1 MTWIAD
7 GKTMK
12 PKILVIDDERN
23 TREGLREALIDDY
36 DVLLAEDALKG
47 LALLDANPDVCIA
60 LTDLRMPGMNGMDFI
75 RTVTARK
82 NAPLI
87 IMLTAYG
94 SVQTAVEALKVGAYD
109 YLSKPVDLDN
119 LEMML
124 ERGMKVLRDRAEKN
138 VVTPEGGAAVNI
150 IGSSAAMTSVLESI
164 RQVAATKATVLV
176 TGESGTG
183 KELVA
188 QAIHKLSP
196 RANKAFRPVHCAAL
210 SENLL
215 ESELFG
221 HEKGAF
227 TGANERVAG
236 RFEMADGGTL
246 FLDEIGEISLSVQVK
261 LLRVLETHQFERV
274 GGSET
279 LTVDVR
285 VVAATNRDLRA
296 MVEQGT
302 FREDLFYR
310 LNVVNIRIPPLRERR
325 EDIPEIL
332 DFYLKKSAAD
342 NGKDVVDISPEALGV
357 LMAYDWPGNVRELRN
372 CVERMVVFARG
383 VTLTMTDVPADI
395 RSAVGEQFEAKNMP
409 SHPQEEAKKEQQP
422 LEDAGLN
429 VKENERNLI
438 IKALEECGGNRSQA
452 ALKLNI
458 SRRTLYRKLHEYG
471 LAKDDGAD
479 SQGEH

>member
-1 MTWIAD
+1 
-7 GKTMK
+7 MK
-12 PKILVIDDERN
+12 PKILVIDDEKN
-23 TREGLREALIDDY
+23 TRDGLREALADDY
-36 DVLLAEDALKG
+36 DVLLAEDGVKG

-60 LTDLRMPGMNGMDFI
+60 LTDLRMPGMDGMDFI

-138 VVTPEGGAAVNI
+138 GAAHEGGAVNI
-150 IGSSAAMTSVLESI
+150 IGSSAAMTAVLDSI

-196 RANKAFRPVHCAAL
+196 RANKPFRPVHCAAL

-261 LLRVLETHQFERV
+261 LLRVLETRQFERV

-342 NGKDVVDISPEALGV
+342 NGKDVADISPEALGV

-383 VTLTMTDVPADI
+383 ATLTMTDVPADI
-395 RSAVGEQFEAKNMP
+395 RSAVGEQFEAKAMSP
-409 SHPQEEAKKEQQP
+409 KTTGAAPAESPAVI
-422 LEDAGLN
+422 GLN
-429 VKENERNLI
+429 VKENEKSLI

-471 LAKDDGAD
+471 LAKDDGGDA
-479 SQGEH
+479 QG

>member
-1 MTWIAD
+1 
-7 GKTMK
+7 MK
-12 PKILVIDDERN
+12 PKVLVIDDEKN
-23 TREGLREALIDDY
+23 TRDGLREALADDY
-36 DVLLAEDALKG
+36 DVLLAEDGIKG

-60 LTDLRMPGMNGMDFI
+60 LTDLRMPGMDGMDFI

-138 VVTPEGGAAVNI
+138 GTAHEGGAVNI
-150 IGSSAAMTSVLESI
+150 IGSSAAMTAVLDSI

-196 RANKAFRPVHCAAL
+196 RANKPFRPVHCAAL

-246 FLDEIGEISLSVQVK
+246 FLDEIGEISLAVQVK

-332 DFYLKKSAAD
+332 DYYLKKSASD
-342 NGKDVVDISPEALGV
+342 NGKDVADISPEALGV

-383 VTLTMTDVPADI
+383 TTLTMTDVPADI
-395 RSAVGEQFEAKNMP
+395 RSAVGEQFEAKTMP
-409 SHPQEEAKKEQQP
+409 PKAAEAAPTEP
-422 LEDAGLN
+422 LVNVGFN
-429 VKENERNLI
+429 VKENEKSLI
-438 IKALEECGGNRSQA
+438 LKALEECGGNRSQA

-471 LAKDDGAD
+471 LAKDDGGD
-479 SQGEH
+479 VQG

>member
-1 MTWIAD
+1 
-7 GKTMK
+7 MK
-12 PKILVIDDERN
+12 PKILVIDDEKN
-23 TREGLREALIDDY
+23 TRDGLREALADDY
-36 DVLLAEDALKG
+36 DVLLAEDGIKG

-60 LTDLRMPGMNGMDFI
+60 LTDLRMPGMDGMDFI
-75 RTVTARK
+75 RNVTSRK

-138 VVTPEGGAAVNI
+138 GAANEGGAVNI
-150 IGSSAAMTSVLESI
+150 IGSSSAMTAVLDSI

-196 RANKAFRPVHCAAL
+196 RANKPFRPVHCAAL

-246 FLDEIGEISLSVQVK
+246 FLDEIGEISLAVQVK

-332 DFYLKKSAAD
+332 DYYLKKSAAD
-342 NGKDVVDISPEALGV
+342 NGKDVSDISPEALGV

-383 VTLTMTDVPADI
+383 TTLTMTDVPADI
-395 RSAVGEQFEAKNMP
+395 RSAVGEQFEAKAIP
-409 SHPQEEAKKEQQP
+409 P
-422 LEDAGLN
+422 L
-429 VKENERNLI
+429 
-438 IKALEECGGNRSQA
+438 
-452 ALKLNI
+452 
-458 SRRTLYRKLHEYG
+458 
-471 LAKDDGAD
+471 LASMIAV
-479 SQGEH
+479 

>member
-1 MTWIAD
+1 MT
-7 GKTMK
+7 KK

-23 TREGLREALIDDY
+23 TREGLREALEDDY
-36 DVLLAEDALKG
+36 DVLLAEDGLKG

-60 LTDLRMPGMNGMDFI
+60 LTDLRMPGMDGMDFV
-75 RTVTARK
+75 RTVSARK
-82 NAPLI
+82 NAPLV

-119 LEMML
+119 LEMMID
-124 ERGMKVLRDRAEKN
+124 RGMKVLRDRTEKN
-138 VVTPEGGAAVNI
+138 GAVGEGGAVNI
-150 IGSSAAMTSVLESI
+150 IGSSAAMTAVLDSI
-164 RQVAATKATVLV
+164 RQVATTKATVLV

-196 RANKAFRPVHCAAL
+196 RANKAFKPVHCAAL

-246 FLDEIGEISLSVQVK
+246 FLDEIGEISLAVQVK

-285 VVAATNRDLRA
+285 VVAATNRDLKA

-310 LNVVNIRIPPLRERR
+310 LNVVNIRIPALRERR

-332 DFYLKKSAAD
+332 DYYLKKSAAD
-342 NGKDVVDISPEALGV
+342 NGKDVSDISPEALGI

-383 VTLTMTDVPADI
+383 ATLTVTDVPVDI
-395 RSAVGEQFEAKNMP
+395 RSAVGEQFEVKPASTEKP
-409 SHPQEEAKKEQQP
+409 SAERTE
-422 LEDAGLN
+422 LLRDVIGLN
-429 VKENERNLI
+429 VKENEKSLI
-438 IKALEECGGNRSQA
+438 MKALEECGGNRSKA
-452 ALKLNI
+452 AQKLNI

-471 LAKDDGAD
+471 LAGEEGEG
-479 SQGEH
+479 QG

>member
-1 MTWIAD
+1 
-7 GKTMK
+7 MK
-12 PKILVIDDERN
+12 PKILVIDDEKN
-23 TREGLREALIDDY
+23 TRDGLREALADDY
-36 DVLLAEDALKG
+36 DVLLAEDGIKG

-60 LTDLRMPGMNGMDFI
+60 LTDLRMPGMDGMDFI
-75 RTVTARK
+75 RNVTSRK

-124 ERGMKVLRDRAEKN
+124 ERGMKVLKDRAEKN
-138 VVTPEGGAAVNI
+138 GAANEGGAVNI
-150 IGSSAAMTSVLESI
+150 IGSSSAMTAVLDSI

-196 RANKAFRPVHCAAL
+196 RANKPFRPVHCAAL

-246 FLDEIGEISLSVQVK
+246 FLDEIGEISLAVQVK

-342 NGKDVVDISPEALGV
+342 NGKDVSDISPEALGV

-383 VTLTMTDVPADI
+383 TTLTMTDVPADI
-395 RSAVGEQFEAKNMP
+395 RSAVGEQFEAKAMSPKAAETAASESLPNV
-409 SHPQEEAKKEQQP
+409 
-422 LEDAGLN
+422 GLN
-429 VKENERNLI
+429 VKENEKSLI
-438 IKALEECGGNRSQA
+438 LKALEECGGNRSQA

-471 LAKDDGAD
+471 LAKDDGGDA
-479 SQGEH
+479 QG

>member
-1 MTWIAD
+1 
-7 GKTMK
+7 MK
-12 PKILVIDDERN
+12 PKVLVIDDEKN
-23 TREGLREALIDDY
+23 TRDGLREALADDY
-36 DVLLAEDALKG
+36 DVLLAEDGIKG

-60 LTDLRMPGMNGMDFI
+60 LTDLRMPGMDGMDFI

-138 VVTPEGGAAVNI
+138 GTAHEGGAVNI
-150 IGSSAAMTSVLESI
+150 IGSSSAMTAVLDSI

-196 RANKAFRPVHCAAL
+196 RANKPFRPVHCAAL

-246 FLDEIGEISLSVQVK
+246 FLDEIGEISLAVQVK

-332 DFYLKKSAAD
+332 DYYLKKSASD
-342 NGKDVVDISPEALGV
+342 NGKDVADISPEALGV

-383 VTLTMTDVPADI
+383 TTLTMTDVPADI
-395 RSAVGEQFEAKNMP
+395 RSAVGEQFEAKTMP
-409 SHPQEEAKKEQQP
+409 PKAAEVAPAEP
-422 LEDAGLN
+422 LVNVGFN
-429 VKENERNLI
+429 VKENEKSLI
-438 IKALEECGGNRSQA
+438 LKALEECGGNRSQA

-471 LAKDDGAD
+471 LAKDDGGDA
-479 SQGEH
+479 QG

>member
-1 MTWIAD
+1 
-7 GKTMK
+7 MK
-12 PKILVIDDERN
+12 PKILVIDDEKN
-23 TREGLREALIDDY
+23 TRDGLREALADDY
-36 DVLLAEDALKG
+36 DVLLAEDGIKG

-60 LTDLRMPGMNGMDFI
+60 LTDLRMPGMDGMDFI
-75 RTVTARK
+75 RNVTSRK

-124 ERGMKVLRDRAEKN
+124 DRGMKVLKDRAEKN
-138 VVTPEGGAAVNI
+138 GVANEGGAVNI
-150 IGSSAAMTSVLESI
+150 IGSSSAMTAVLDSI

-196 RANKAFRPVHCAAL
+196 RANKPFRPVHCAAL

-246 FLDEIGEISLSVQVK
+246 FLDEIGEISLAVQVK

-342 NGKDVVDISPEALGV
+342 NGKDVADISPEALGV

-383 VTLTMTDVPADI
+383 ATLTMTDVPADI
-395 RSAVGEQFEAKNMP
+395 RSAVGEQFEAKAMP
-409 SHPQEEAKKEQQP
+409 PKTDETAPAEPPA
-422 LEDAGLN
+422 AIGLN
-429 VKENERNLI
+429 VKENEKSLI

-471 LAKDDGAD
+471 LAKDDGGDA
-479 SQGEH
+479 QG

>member
-1 MTWIAD
+1 
-7 GKTMK
+7 MK
-12 PKILVIDDERN
+12 PKVLVIDDEKN
-23 TREGLREALIDDY
+23 TRDGLREALADDY
-36 DVLLAEDALKG
+36 DVLLAEDGVKG

-60 LTDLRMPGMNGMDFI
+60 LTDLRMPGMDGMDFI

-138 VVTPEGGAAVNI
+138 GAAHEGGAVNI
-150 IGSSAAMTSVLESI
+150 IGSSAAMTAVLDSI

-196 RANKAFRPVHCAAL
+196 RANKPFRPVHCAAL

-261 LLRVLETHQFERV
+261 LLRVLETRQFERV

-342 NGKDVVDISPEALGV
+342 NGKDVADISPEALGV

-383 VTLTMTDVPADI
+383 ATLTMTDVPADI
-395 RSAVGEQFEAKNMP
+395 RSAVGEQFEAKAMP
-409 SHPQEEAKKEQQP
+409 PKTTGAAPAEPQMSI
-422 LEDAGLN
+422 GLN
-429 VKENERNLI
+429 VKENEKSLI

-471 LAKDDGAD
+471 LAKDDGGDA
-479 SQGEH
+479 QG

>member
-1 MTWIAD
+1 
-7 GKTMK
+7 MK
-12 PKILVIDDERN
+12 PKILVIDDEKN
-23 TREGLREALIDDY
+23 TRDGLREALADDY
-36 DVLLAEDALKG
+36 DVLLAEDGIKG

-60 LTDLRMPGMNGMDFI
+60 LTDLRMPGMDGMDFI
-75 RTVTARK
+75 RNVTSRK

-124 ERGMKVLRDRAEKN
+124 DRGMKVLKDRAEKN
-138 VVTPEGGAAVNI
+138 GVANEGGAVNL
-150 IGSSAAMTSVLESI
+150 IGSSSAMTAVLDSI

-196 RANKAFRPVHCAAL
+196 RANKPFRPVHCAAL

-246 FLDEIGEISLSVQVK
+246 FLDEIGEISLAVQVK

-332 DFYLKKSAAD
+332 DYYLKKSASD
-342 NGKDVVDISPEALGV
+342 NGKDVADISPEALGV

-383 VTLTMTDVPADI
+383 TTLTMTDVPADI
-395 RSAVGEQFEAKNMP
+395 RSAVGEQFEAKTMP
-409 SHPQEEAKKEQQP
+409 PKAAEAAPTEP
-422 LEDAGLN
+422 LVNVGFN
-429 VKENERNLI
+429 VKENEKSLI
-438 IKALEECGGNRSQA
+438 LKALEECGGNRSQA

-471 LAKDDGAD
+471 LAKDDGGD
-479 SQGEH
+479 VQG

>member
-1 MTWIAD
+1 
-7 GKTMK
+7 MK
-12 PKILVIDDERN
+12 PKVLVIDDEKN
-23 TREGLREALIDDY
+23 TRDGLREALADDY
-36 DVLLAEDALKG
+36 DVLLAEDGVKG

-60 LTDLRMPGMNGMDFI
+60 LTDLRMPGMDGMDFI

-138 VVTPEGGAAVNI
+138 GAAHEGGAVNI
-150 IGSSAAMTSVLESI
+150 IGSSAAMTAVLDSI

-196 RANKAFRPVHCAAL
+196 RANKPFRPVHCAAL

-261 LLRVLETHQFERV
+261 LLRVLETRQFERV

-342 NGKDVVDISPEALGV
+342 NGKDMADISPEALGV

-383 VTLTMTDVPADI
+383 ATLTMTDVPADI
-395 RSAVGEQFEAKNMP
+395 RSAVGEQFEAKAMP
-409 SHPQEEAKKEQQP
+409 QKTTGAAPAEPPA
-422 LEDAGLN
+422 AIGLN
-429 VKENERNLI
+429 VKENEKSLI

-471 LAKDDGAD
+471 LAKDDGGDA
-479 SQGEH
+479 QG

>member
-1 MTWIAD
+1 
-7 GKTMK
+7 MK
-12 PKILVIDDERN
+12 PKILVIDDEKN
-23 TREGLREALIDDY
+23 TRDGLREALADDY
-36 DVLLAEDALKG
+36 DVLLAEDGVKG

-60 LTDLRMPGMNGMDFI
+60 LTDLRMPGMDGMDFI

-138 VVTPEGGAAVNI
+138 GAAHEGGAVNI
-150 IGSSAAMTSVLESI
+150 IGSSAAMTAVLDSI

-196 RANKAFRPVHCAAL
+196 RANKPFRPVHCAAL

-261 LLRVLETHQFERV
+261 LLRVLETRQFERV

-342 NGKDVVDISPEALGV
+342 NGKDVADISPEALGV

-383 VTLTMTDVPADI
+383 ATLTMTDVPADI
-395 RSAVGEQFEAKNMP
+395 RSAVGEQFEAKAMP
-409 SHPQEEAKKEQQP
+409 PKTTGVAPAEPPAVI
-422 LEDAGLN
+422 GLN
-429 VKENERNLI
+429 VKENEKSLI

-471 LAKDDGAD
+471 LAKDDGGDA
-479 SQGEH
+479 QG

>member
-1 MTWIAD
+1 
-7 GKTMK
+7 MK
-12 PKILVIDDERN
+12 PKILVIDDEKN
-23 TREGLREALIDDY
+23 TRDGLREALADDY
-36 DVLLAEDALKG
+36 DVLLAEDGIKG

-60 LTDLRMPGMNGMDFI
+60 LTDLRMPGMDGMDFI
-75 RTVTARK
+75 RNVTSRK

-124 ERGMKVLRDRAEKN
+124 DRGMKVLKDRAEKN
-138 VVTPEGGAAVNI
+138 GVANEGGAVNI
-150 IGSSAAMTSVLESI
+150 IGSSSAMTAVLDSI

-196 RANKAFRPVHCAAL
+196 RANKPFRPVHCAAL

-246 FLDEIGEISLSVQVK
+246 FLDEIGEISLAVQVK

-332 DFYLKKSAAD
+332 DYYLKKSASD
-342 NGKDVVDISPEALGV
+342 NGKDVADISPEALGV

-383 VTLTMTDVPADI
+383 TTLTMTDVPADI
-395 RSAVGEQFEAKNMP
+395 RSAVGEQFEAKTMP
-409 SHPQEEAKKEQQP
+409 PKAAEAAPTEP
-422 LEDAGLN
+422 LVNVGFN
-429 VKENERNLI
+429 VKENEKSLI
-438 IKALEECGGNRSQA
+438 LKALEECGGNRSQA

-471 LAKDDGAD
+471 LAKDDGGDA
-479 SQGEH
+479 QG

>member
-1 MTWIAD
+1 
-7 GKTMK
+7 MK
-12 PKILVIDDERN
+12 PKILVIDDEKN
-23 TREGLREALIDDY
+23 TRDGLREALADDY
-36 DVLLAEDALKG
+36 DVLLAEDGVKG

-60 LTDLRMPGMNGMDFI
+60 LTDLRMPGMDGMDFI

-138 VVTPEGGAAVNI
+138 GAAHEGGVVNI
-150 IGSSAAMTSVLESI
+150 IGSSAAMTAVLDSI

-196 RANKAFRPVHCAAL
+196 RANKPFRPVHCAAL

-261 LLRVLETHQFERV
+261 LLRVLETRQFERV

-285 VVAATNRDLRA
+285 VVAATNRDLRT

-342 NGKDVVDISPEALGV
+342 NGKDVADISPEALGV

-383 VTLTMTDVPADI
+383 ATLTMTDVPADI
-395 RSAVGEQFEAKNMP
+395 RSAVGEQFEAKAMP
-409 SHPQEEAKKEQQP
+409 PKTTGAAPAEPPTAI
-422 LEDAGLN
+422 GLN
-429 VKENERNLI
+429 VKENEKSLI

-471 LAKDDGAD
+471 LAKDDGGDA
-479 SQGEH
+479 QG

>member
-1 MTWIAD
+1 
-7 GKTMK
+7 MK
-12 PKILVIDDERN
+12 PKVLVIDDEKN
-23 TREGLREALIDDY
+23 TRDGLREALADDY
-36 DVLLAEDALKG
+36 DVLLAEDGVKG

-60 LTDLRMPGMNGMDFI
+60 LTDLRMPGMDGMDFI

-138 VVTPEGGAAVNI
+138 GAAHEGGAVNI
-150 IGSSAAMTSVLESI
+150 IGSSAAMTAVLDSI

-196 RANKAFRPVHCAAL
+196 RANKPFRPVHCAAL

-261 LLRVLETHQFERV
+261 LLRVLETRQFERV

-342 NGKDVVDISPEALGV
+342 NGKDVADISPEALGV

-383 VTLTMTDVPADI
+383 ATLTMTDVPADI
-395 RSAVGEQFEAKNMP
+395 RSAVGEQFETKAMP
-409 SHPQEEAKKEQQP
+409 PKTTGAAPAEPQMSI
-422 LEDAGLN
+422 GLN
-429 VKENERNLI
+429 VKENEKSLI

-471 LAKDDGAD
+471 LAKDDGGDA
-479 SQGEH
+479 QG

>member
-1 MTWIAD
+1 
-7 GKTMK
+7 MK
-12 PKILVIDDERN
+12 PKILVIDDEKN
-23 TREGLREALIDDY
+23 TRDGLREALADDY
-36 DVLLAEDALKG
+36 DVLLAEDGIKG

-60 LTDLRMPGMNGMDFI
+60 LTDLRMPGMDGMDFI
-75 RTVTARK
+75 RNVTSRK

-124 ERGMKVLRDRAEKN
+124 DRGMKVLKDRAEKN
-138 VVTPEGGAAVNI
+138 GVANEGGAVNI
-150 IGSSAAMTSVLESI
+150 IGSSSAMTAVLDSI

-188 QAIHKLSP
+188 QAIHKLSS
-196 RANKAFRPVHCAAL
+196 RANKPFRPVHCAAL
-210 SENLL
+210 SEKLL

-246 FLDEIGEISLSVQVK
+246 FLDEIGEISLAVQVK

-325 EDIPEIL
+325 ADIPEIL
-332 DFYLKKSAAD
+332 DYYLKKSASD
-342 NGKDVVDISPEALGV
+342 NGKDVADISPEALGV

-383 VTLTMTDVPADI
+383 TTLTMTDVPADI
-395 RSAVGEQFEAKNMP
+395 RSAVGEQFEAKTMP
-409 SHPQEEAKKEQQP
+409 PKAAEAAPTEP
-422 LEDAGLN
+422 LVNVGFN
-429 VKENERNLI
+429 VKENEKSLI
-438 IKALEECGGNRSQA
+438 LKALEECGGNRSQA

-471 LAKDDGAD
+471 LAKDDGGDA
-479 SQGEH
+479 QG

>member
-1 MTWIAD
+1 
-7 GKTMK
+7 MK
-12 PKILVIDDERN
+12 PKILVIDDEKN
-23 TREGLREALIDDY
+23 TRDGLREALADDY
-36 DVLLAEDALKG
+36 DVLLAEDGVKG

-60 LTDLRMPGMNGMDFI
+60 LTDLRMPGMDGMDFI

-138 VVTPEGGAAVNI
+138 GAAHEGGAVNI
-150 IGSSAAMTSVLESI
+150 IGSSAAMTAVLDSI

-196 RANKAFRPVHCAAL
+196 RASKPFRPVHCAAL

-261 LLRVLETHQFERV
+261 LLRVLETRQFERV

-342 NGKDVVDISPEALGV
+342 NGKDVADINQEALGV

-471 LAKDDGAD
+471 LAKDDGGDA
-479 SQGEH
+479 QG

>member
-1 MTWIAD
+1 
-7 GKTMK
+7 MK
-12 PKILVIDDERN
+12 PKVLVIDDEKN
-23 TREGLREALIDDY
+23 TRDGLREALADDY
-36 DVLLAEDALKG
+36 DVLLAEDGIKG

-60 LTDLRMPGMNGMDFI
+60 LTDLRMPGMDGMDFI

-138 VVTPEGGAAVNI
+138 GTAHEGGAVNI
-150 IGSSAAMTSVLESI
+150 IGSSAAMTAVLDSI

-196 RANKAFRPVHCAAL
+196 RANKQFRPVHCAAL

-246 FLDEIGEISLSVQVK
+246 FLDEIGEISLAVQVK

-332 DFYLKKSAAD
+332 DYYLKKSASD
-342 NGKDVVDISPEALGV
+342 NGKDVADISPEALGV

-383 VTLTMTDVPADI
+383 TTLTMTDVPADI
-395 RSAVGEQFEAKNMP
+395 RSAVGEQFEAKTMP
-409 SHPQEEAKKEQQP
+409 PKAAEAAPTEP
-422 LEDAGLN
+422 LVNVGFN
-429 VKENERNLI
+429 VKENEKSLI
-438 IKALEECGGNRSQA
+438 LKALEECGGNRSQA

-471 LAKDDGAD
+471 LAKDDGGDA
-479 SQGEH
+479 QG

>member
-1 MTWIAD
+1 
-7 GKTMK
+7 MK
-12 PKILVIDDERN
+12 PKILVIDDEKN
-23 TREGLREALIDDY
+23 TRDGLREALADDY
-36 DVLLAEDALKG
+36 DVLLAEDGIKG

-60 LTDLRMPGMNGMDFI
+60 LTDLRMPGMDGMDFI
-75 RTVTARK
+75 RNVTSRK

-124 ERGMKVLRDRAEKN
+124 DRGMKVLKDRAEKN
-138 VVTPEGGAAVNI
+138 GVANEGGAVNI
-150 IGSSAAMTSVLESI
+150 IGSSSAMTAVLDSI

-196 RANKAFRPVHCAAL
+196 RANKPFRPVHCAAL

-246 FLDEIGEISLSVQVK
+246 FLDEIGEISLAVQVK

-332 DFYLKKSAAD
+332 DYYLKKSASD
-342 NGKDVVDISPEALGV
+342 NGKDVADISPEALGV

-383 VTLTMTDVPADI
+383 TTLTMTDVPADI
-395 RSAVGEQFEAKNMP
+395 RSAVGEQFEAKTMP
-409 SHPQEEAKKEQQP
+409 PKAAEAAPTEP
-422 LEDAGLN
+422 LVNVGFN
-429 VKENERNLI
+429 VKENEKSLI
-438 IKALEECGGNRSQA
+438 LKALEECGGNRSQA

-471 LAKDDGAD
+471 LAKDDGGD
-479 SQGEH
+479 VQG

>member
-1 MTWIAD
+1 
-7 GKTMK
+7 MK
-12 PKILVIDDERN
+12 PKVLVIDDEKN
-23 TREGLREALIDDY
+23 TRDGLREALADDY
-36 DVLLAEDALKG
+36 DVLLAEDGNKG

-60 LTDLRMPGMNGMDFI
+60 LTDLRMPGMDGMDFI

-138 VVTPEGGAAVNI
+138 GTAHEGGAVNI
-150 IGSSAAMTSVLESI
+150 IGSSAAMTAVLDSI

-196 RANKAFRPVHCAAL
+196 RANKPFRPVHCAAL

-246 FLDEIGEISLSVQVK
+246 FLDEIGEISLAVQVK

-332 DFYLKKSAAD
+332 DYYLKKSASD
-342 NGKDVVDISPEALGV
+342 NGKDVADISPEALGV

-383 VTLTMTDVPADI
+383 TTLTMTDVPADI
-395 RSAVGEQFEAKNMP
+395 RSAVGEQFEAKTMP
-409 SHPQEEAKKEQQP
+409 PKAAEAAPTEP
-422 LEDAGLN
+422 LVNVGFN
-429 VKENERNLI
+429 VKENEKSLI
-438 IKALEECGGNRSQA
+438 LKALEECGGNRSQA

-471 LAKDDGAD
+471 LAKDDGGDA
-479 SQGEH
+479 QG

>member
-1 MTWIAD
+1 
-7 GKTMK
+7 MK
-12 PKILVIDDERN
+12 PKVLVIDDEKN
-23 TREGLREALIDDY
+23 TRDGLREALADDY
-36 DVLLAEDALKG
+36 DVLLAEDGIKG

-60 LTDLRMPGMNGMDFI
+60 LTDLRMPGMDGMDFI
-75 RTVTARK
+75 RNVTSRK

-124 ERGMKVLRDRAEKN
+124 DRGMKVLKDRAEKN
-138 VVTPEGGAAVNI
+138 GVANEGGAVNI
-150 IGSSAAMTSVLESI
+150 IGSSSAMTAVLDSI

-196 RANKAFRPVHCAAL
+196 RANKPFRPVHCAAL

-246 FLDEIGEISLSVQVK
+246 FLDEIGEISLAVQVK

-342 NGKDVVDISPEALGV
+342 NGKDVSDISPEALGV

-383 VTLTMTDVPADI
+383 TTLTMTDVPADI
-395 RSAVGEQFEAKNMP
+395 RSAVGEQFEAKTMPPKAAEAAPTEPLVNIGFNM
-409 SHPQEEAKKEQQP
+409 
-422 LEDAGLN
+422 
-429 VKENERNLI
+429 KENEKSLI
-438 IKALEECGGNRSQA
+438 LKALEECGGNRSQA

-471 LAKDDGAD
+471 LAKDDGGDA
-479 SQGEH
+479 QG

>member
-1 MTWIAD
+1 
-7 GKTMK
+7 MK
-12 PKILVIDDERN
+12 PKVLVIDDEKN
-23 TREGLREALIDDY
+23 TRDGLREALADDY
-36 DVLLAEDALKG
+36 DVLLAEDGVKG

-60 LTDLRMPGMNGMDFI
+60 LTDLRMPGMDGMDFI
-75 RTVTARK
+75 CTVTARK

-138 VVTPEGGAAVNI
+138 GAAHEGGAVNI
-150 IGSSAAMTSVLESI
+150 IGSSAAMTAVLDSI

-196 RANKAFRPVHCAAL
+196 RANKPFRPVHCAAL

-261 LLRVLETHQFERV
+261 LLRVLETRQFERV

-342 NGKDVVDISPEALGV
+342 NGKDVADISPEALGV

-383 VTLTMTDVPADI
+383 ATLTMTDVPADI
-395 RSAVGEQFEAKNMP
+395 RSAVGEQFEAKAMP
-409 SHPQEEAKKEQQP
+409 PKTTGAAPAEPQMSI
-422 LEDAGLN
+422 GLN
-429 VKENERNLI
+429 VKENEKSLI

-471 LAKDDGAD
+471 LAKDDGGDA
-479 SQGEH
+479 QG

>member
-1 MTWIAD
+1 
-7 GKTMK
+7 MK
-12 PKILVIDDERN
+12 PKILVIDDEKN
-23 TREGLREALIDDY
+23 TRDGLREALADDY
-36 DVLLAEDALKG
+36 DVLLAEDGVKG

-60 LTDLRMPGMNGMDFI
+60 LTDLRMPGMDGMDFI

-138 VVTPEGGAAVNI
+138 GAAHEGGAVNI
-150 IGSSAAMTSVLESI
+150 IGSSAAMTAVLDSI

-176 TGESGTG
+176 TCESGTG

-196 RANKAFRPVHCAAL
+196 RANKPFRPVHCAAL

-261 LLRVLETHQFERV
+261 LLRVLETRQFERV

-342 NGKDVVDISPEALGV
+342 NGKDVADISPEALGV

-383 VTLTMTDVPADI
+383 ATLTMTDVPADI
-395 RSAVGEQFEAKNMP
+395 RSAVGEQFEAKAMP
-409 SHPQEEAKKEQQP
+409 PKTTGAAPAEPPAVI
-422 LEDAGLN
+422 GLN
-429 VKENERNLI
+429 VKENEKSLI

-471 LAKDDGAD
+471 LAKDDGGDA
-479 SQGEH
+479 QG

>member
-1 MTWIAD
+1 
-7 GKTMK
+7 MK
-12 PKILVIDDERN
+12 PKILVIDDEKN
-23 TREGLREALIDDY
+23 TRDGLREALADDY
-36 DVLLAEDALKG
+36 DVLLAEDGIKG

-60 LTDLRMPGMNGMDFI
+60 LTDLRMPGMDGMDFI
-75 RTVTARK
+75 RNVTSRK

-124 ERGMKVLRDRAEKN
+124 DRGMKVLKDRAEKN
-138 VVTPEGGAAVNI
+138 GVANEGGAVNI
-150 IGSSAAMTSVLESI
+150 IGSSSAMTAVLDSI

-196 RANKAFRPVHCAAL
+196 RANKPFRPVHCAAL

-246 FLDEIGEISLSVQVK
+246 FLDEIGEISLAVQVK

-342 NGKDVVDISPEALGV
+342 NGKDVSDISPEALGV

-383 VTLTMTDVPADI
+383 ATLTMTDVPADI
-395 RSAVGEQFEAKNMP
+395 RSAVGEQFEAKAMP
-409 SHPQEEAKKEQQP
+409 PKATETASAESLPNV
-422 LEDAGLN
+422 GLN
-429 VKENERNLI
+429 VKENEKSLI
-438 IKALEECGGNRSQA
+438 LKALEECGGNRSQA

-471 LAKDDGAD
+471 LAKDDGSD
-479 SQGEH
+479 TQG

>member
-1 MTWIAD
+1 
-7 GKTMK
+7 MK
-12 PKILVIDDERN
+12 PKILVIDDEKN
-23 TREGLREALIDDY
+23 TRDGLREALADDY
-36 DVLLAEDALKG
+36 DVLLAEDGVKG

-60 LTDLRMPGMNGMDFI
+60 LTDLRMPGMDGMDFI

-138 VVTPEGGAAVNI
+138 GAANEGGAVNI
-150 IGSSAAMTSVLESI
+150 IGSSSAMTAVLDSI

-196 RANKAFRPVHCAAL
+196 RANKPFRPVHCAAL

-246 FLDEIGEISLSVQVK
+246 FLDEIGEISLAVQVK

-332 DFYLKKSAAD
+332 DYYLKKSASD
-342 NGKDVVDISPEALGV
+342 NGKDVADISPEALGV

-383 VTLTMTDVPADI
+383 TTLTMTDVPADI
-395 RSAVGEQFEAKNMP
+395 RSAVGEQFEAKAMSPKTAETASTESLPNV
-409 SHPQEEAKKEQQP
+409 
-422 LEDAGLN
+422 GLN
-429 VKENERNLI
+429 VKENEKSLI
-438 IKALEECGGNRSQA
+438 LKALEECGGNRSQA

-471 LAKDDGAD
+471 LAKDDGEA
-479 SQGEH
+479 QG

>member
-1 MTWIAD
+1 
-7 GKTMK
+7 MK
-12 PKILVIDDERN
+12 PKILVIDDEKN
-23 TREGLREALIDDY
+23 TRDGLREALADDY
-36 DVLLAEDALKG
+36 EVLMAEDGIKG

-60 LTDLRMPGMNGMDFI
+60 LTDLRMPGMDGMDFI
-75 RTVTARK
+75 RNVTSRK

-124 ERGMKVLRDRAEKN
+124 DRGMKVLKDRAEKN
-138 VVTPEGGAAVNI
+138 GAANEGGAVNI
-150 IGSSAAMTSVLESI
+150 IGSSSAMTAVLDSI

-196 RANKAFRPVHCAAL
+196 RANKPFRPVHCAAL

-246 FLDEIGEISLSVQVK
+246 FLDEIGEISLAVQVK

-342 NGKDVVDISPEALGV
+342 NGKDVSDISPEALGV

-383 VTLTMTDVPADI
+383 TTLTMTDVPADI
-395 RSAVGEQFEAKNMP
+395 RSAVGEQFEAKAMP
-409 SHPQEEAKKEQQP
+409 PKAVETASAESLPNV
-422 LEDAGLN
+422 GLN
-429 VKENERNLI
+429 VKENEKSLI
-438 IKALEECGGNRSQA
+438 LKALEECGGNRSQA

-471 LAKDDGAD
+471 LAKDDGSDA
-479 SQGEH
+479 QG

>member
-1 MTWIAD
+1 
-7 GKTMK
+7 MK
-12 PKILVIDDERN
+12 PKILVIDDEKN
-23 TREGLREALIDDY
+23 TRDGLREALADDY
-36 DVLLAEDALKG
+36 DVLLAEDGVKG

-60 LTDLRMPGMNGMDFI
+60 LTDLRMPGMDGMDFI

-138 VVTPEGGAAVNI
+138 GATHEGGAVNI
-150 IGSSAAMTSVLESI
+150 IGSSAAMTAVLDSI

-196 RANKAFRPVHCAAL
+196 RANKPFRPVHCAAL

-261 LLRVLETHQFERV
+261 LLRVLETRQFERV

-342 NGKDVVDISPEALGV
+342 NGKDVADISPEALGV

-383 VTLTMTDVPADI
+383 ATLTMTDVPADI
-395 RSAVGEQFEAKNMP
+395 RSAVGEQFEAKAMP
-409 SHPQEEAKKEQQP
+409 PKMTGAAPAEPPTAI
-422 LEDAGLN
+422 GLN
-429 VKENERNLI
+429 VKENEKSLI

-471 LAKDDGAD
+471 LAKDDGGDA
-479 SQGEH
+479 QG

>member
-1 MTWIAD
+1 
-7 GKTMK
+7 MK
-12 PKILVIDDERN
+12 PKILVIDDEKN
-23 TREGLREALIDDY
+23 TRDGLREALADDY
-36 DVLLAEDALKG
+36 DVLLAEDGIKG

-60 LTDLRMPGMNGMDFI
+60 LTDLRMPGMDGMDFI

-124 ERGMKVLRDRAEKN
+124 ERGMKVLQDRAEKN
-138 VVTPEGGAAVNI
+138 GTVHEGGAVNI
-150 IGSSAAMTSVLESI
+150 IGSSAAMTAVLDSI

-196 RANKAFRPVHCAAL
+196 RANKPFRPVHCAAL

-246 FLDEIGEISLSVQVK
+246 FLDEIGEISLAVQVK

-332 DFYLKKSAAD
+332 DYYLKKSAAD
-342 NGKDVVDISPEALGV
+342 NGKDVSDISPEASGV

-383 VTLTMTDVPADI
+383 ATLTMTDVPADI
-395 RSAVGEQFEAKNMP
+395 RSAVGEQFEAKSMP
-409 SHPQEEAKKEQQP
+409 PKAAETVSAEP
-422 LEDAGLN
+422 LVNVGFN
-429 VKENERNLI
+429 VKENEKSLI
-438 IKALEECGGNRSQA
+438 LKALEECGGNRSQA

-471 LAKDDGAD
+471 LAKDEGDV
-479 SQGEH
+479 QG

>member
-1 MTWIAD
+1 
-7 GKTMK
+7 MK
-12 PKILVIDDERN
+12 PKILVIDDEKN
-23 TREGLREALIDDY
+23 TRDGLREALADDY
-36 DVLLAEDALKG
+36 DVLLAEDGVKG

-60 LTDLRMPGMNGMDFI
+60 LTDLRMPGMDGMDFI

-138 VVTPEGGAAVNI
+138 GAAHEGGAVNI
-150 IGSSAAMTSVLESI
+150 IGSSAAMTAVLDSI

-196 RANKAFRPVHCAAL
+196 RANKPFRPVHCAAL

-261 LLRVLETHQFERV
+261 LLRVLETRQFERV

-296 MVEQGT
+296 MVEQGA

-342 NGKDVVDISPEALGV
+342 NGKDVADISPEALGV

-383 VTLTMTDVPADI
+383 ATLTMTDVPADI
-395 RSAVGEQFEAKNMP
+395 RSAVGEQFEAKAMSP
-409 SHPQEEAKKEQQP
+409 KTTGAAPAEPQMSI
-422 LEDAGLN
+422 GLN
-429 VKENERNLI
+429 VKENEKSLI

-471 LAKDDGAD
+471 LAKDDGGDA
-479 SQGEH
+479 QG

>member
-1 MTWIAD
+1 
-7 GKTMK
+7 MK

-23 TREGLREALIDDY
+23 TREGLREALVDDY

-60 LTDLRMPGMNGMDFI
+60 LTDLRMPGMDGMDFI

-138 VVTPEGGAAVNI
+138 VVAPEGGAAVNI
-150 IGSSAAMTSVLESI
+150 IGSSAAMTGVLESI

-196 RANKAFRPVHCAAL
+196 RADKAFRPVHCAAL

-246 FLDEIGEISLSVQVK
+246 FLDEIGEISLAVQVK

-332 DFYLKKSAAD
+332 DYYLKKSAAD
-342 NGKDVVDISPEALGV
+342 NGKNVTDISPEALGV

-395 RSAVGEQFEAKNMP
+395 RSAVGEQFEAKSMP
-409 SHPQEEAKKEQQP
+409 AQPQAEAKKEPQP
-422 LEDAGLN
+422 SDDAGLN

-438 IKALEECGGNRSQA
+438 MKALEECGGNRSQA
-452 ALKLNI
+452 AVKLDI

-471 LAKDDGAD
+471 LAKDDAD
-479 SQGEH
+479 AQGEH

>member
-1 MTWIAD
+1 
-7 GKTMK
+7 MK
-12 PKILVIDDERN
+12 PKVLVIDDEKN
-23 TREGLREALIDDY
+23 TRDGLREALADDY
-36 DVLLAEDALKG
+36 DVLLAEDGIKG

-60 LTDLRMPGMNGMDFI
+60 LTDLRMPGMDGMDFI

-82 NAPLI
+82 KAPLI

-124 ERGMKVLRDRAEKN
+124 DRGMKVLRDRAEKN
-138 VVTPEGGAAVNI
+138 GTAHEGGAVNI
-150 IGSSAAMTSVLESI
+150 IGSSAAMTAVLDSI

-196 RANKAFRPVHCAAL
+196 RANKPFRPVHCAAL

-246 FLDEIGEISLSVQVK
+246 FLDEIGEISLAVQVK

-332 DFYLKKSAAD
+332 DYYLKKSASD
-342 NGKDVVDISPEALGV
+342 NGTDVADISPEALGV

-383 VTLTMTDVPADI
+383 TTLTMTDVPADI
-395 RSAVGEQFEAKNMP
+395 RSAVGEQFEAKSMP
-409 SHPQEEAKKEQQP
+409 S
-422 LEDAGLN
+422 
-429 VKENERNLI
+429 
-438 IKALEECGGNRSQA
+438 KALWIASSKDGILSFFQPVKSTNCAFTPWRCKISAELK
-452 ALKLNI
+452 ALCASPTAESI
-458 SRRTLYRKLHEYG
+458 SRVAGR
-471 LAKDDGAD
+471 
-479 SQGEH
+479 